1 MNKLLYLQTLKTI
14 RDSLPE
20 GKRSDFDLQFG
31 GREKNPV
38 VALVLS
44 LFLGGFGV
52 DRFYIGSV
60 GLGLLKLFTLGLLGL
75 FTIVDWFLIT
85 GAARQANV
93 VLASE
98 IKVMLA

>member
-1 MNKLLYLQTLKTI
+1 
-14 RDSLPE
+14 
-20 GKRSDFDLQFG
+20 
-31 GREKNPV
+31 
-38 VALVLS
+38 LS
-44 LFLGGFGV
+44 LFLGGFGI

-98 IKVMLA
+98 IKAMLA